1 MKKTM
6 RERFHNNM
14 FTDKMSYLTD
24 ITDCEIGKELLA
36 KHLVCFKLV
45 NEMDSNL
52 SLFTKDKISKY
63 LAFQLMDE
71 LSTKDFKFFIEEE
84 IKCTKRVSG
93 GVNFKKEIESLHYLK
108 QKYIINFNGE
118 GLEFDKWNEF
128 DYKKFKKQFIIKYYF
143 DVITGLPMNIF
154 YFGRMIL
161 RTTMRSKWV

>member
-14 FTDKMSYLTD
+14 FTDKMSYLMD

-71 LSTKDFKFFIEEE
+71 LSIKDFKFFIESG
-84 IKCTKRVSG
+84 KVPSKLNCPNDKSVS
-93 GVNFKKEIESLHYLK
+93 NDKE
-108 QKYIINFNGE
+108 
-118 GLEFDKWNEF
+118 
-128 DYKKFKKQFIIKYYF
+128 
-143 DVITGLPMNIF
+143 P
-154 YFGRMIL
+154 IL
-161 RTTMRSKWV
+161 